1 VERGGR
7 VRSFRFP
14 FPSSSTSPDP
24 IFHRLASDML
34 CERTGSHDIDS
45 SSSFS
50 TSHSRPSSLGFSS
63 SYRRRTTAELV
74 SRYATD
80 GETSETVHRSPNNG
94 ADEREEDGSDSS
106 MMEKPEK
113 VMGRLL
119 KSKVVSGKDGNG
131 KRRKQAEEEQEMA
144 VEAKEESDDELLDAL
159 DELIGS
165 SRTIA

>member
-1 VERGGR
+1 MLYER
-7 VRSFRFP
+7 P
-14 FPSSSTSPDP
+14 
-24 IFHRLASDML
+24 
-34 CERTGSHDIDS
+34 GSYDIDS

-50 TSHSRPSSLGFSS
+50 TSQARPPSFAFSS
-63 SYRRRTTAELV
+63 SSRRRTTAELI

-80 GETSETVHRSPNNG
+80 DGAGETMHRRPNNRAG
-94 ADEREEDGSDSS
+94 EREQDDFDSS
-106 MMEKPEK
+106 KLEKPEK
-113 VMGRLL
+113 VMERLL
-119 KSKVVSGKDGNG
+119 KSKVVSGKNGNG